1 MKKKLAG
8 LAAVVLVVGMLGGC
22 GNSNPAAALN
32 SDLNQLDV
40 SEYVTELCDYNNLSV
55 EVAPTVV
62 TTEEQEQL
70 LLAVYQSNVT
80 ADNGAVTNRPVENGD
95 TVIIDYEG
103 KKDGVAFSGGT
114 ATGASLEIGSG
125 QFIDGFEEG
134 LIGVNPGE
142 TVDLNLTFPENY
154 GNTDLAGQ
162 AVVFTVKVN
171 YILPNLNELVDSV
184 VTVMG
189 LEGVSTVAELRE
201 YVNDYLQASADQ
213 THIYNIQNAIMK
225 NLMENSTMVDDLP
238 ETFINSYNHVFSDSL
253 ESMGAE
259 YGIDGETY
267 AYYFYG
273 MEAADYIA
281 LYSEVQARQEML
293 LQAIANAENLQAT
306 DEELQ
311 ELLDEMTAN
320 SGYSSQ
326 EEMLG
331 AYTAE
336 EYRNYL
342 MAEKVMA
349 FLVEKTKVTIVE
361 TESAE

>member
-1 MKKKLAG
+1 MKKNLTGIAALVLAVG
-8 LAAVVLVVGMLGGC
+8 LLAGC

-32 SDLNQLDV
+32 SDLNELDM
-40 SEYVTELCDYNNLSV
+40 SAYITELCDYSNLSV
-55 EVAPTVV
+55 EVEATVV
-62 TTEEQEQL
+62 TEEEQNQL

-80 ADNGAVTNRPVENGD
+80 AENGAVTNRPVENGD

-103 KKDGVAFSGGT
+103 KKDGVAFAGGT
-114 ATGASLEIGSG
+114 ATGASLTIGSG
-125 QFIDGFEEG
+125 QFIDGFEDG

-154 GNTDLAGQ
+154 GSADLAGQ
-162 AVVFTVKVN
+162 AVVFTVTVN
-171 YILPNLNELVDSV
+171 YILPNINEMVDSV
-184 VTVMG
+184 VEVMG
-189 LEGVSTVAELRE
+189 LDGVTTVEGLRN

-213 THIYNIQNAIMK
+213 THVYNVQNAIMK
-225 NLMENSTMVDDLP
+225 KLMEESTIGEVP
-238 ETFINSYNHVFSDSL
+238 ETFINSYNHVFSESL
-253 ESMGAE
+253 DQMGAQ

-267 AYYFYG
+267 AYYFYN

-311 ELLDEMTAN
+311 EFLDEYTAYG
-320 SGYSSQ
+320 GYSSQ

-331 AYTAE
+331 SYTAE

-342 MAEKVMA
+342 MAEKVMN
-349 FLVEKTKVTIVE
+349 FLVEKTQVTITE
-361 TESAE
+361 TTAE